1 MSNSNGVED
10 RVRQNT
16 ARVIALEKD
25 VGKLQVETSK
35 FQLIVDHQD
44 ERQQERFNTL
54 CTQQLEMKDIMK
66 ARALADEKRAEEARK
81 YREDREK
88 QEAQANLDKQ
98 KWIQSLLTPQT
109 LVIILV
115 ILAGLFGVKGIDMLS
130 ATGVPVQDNPPPT
143 GTIP

>member
-1 MSNSNGVED
+1 MSNGLEEKIK
-10 RVRQNT
+10 QNT
-16 ARVIALEKD
+16 ARVISLETN

-54 CTQQLEMKDIMK
+54 CTQQIEMKEIMK
-66 ARALADEKRAEEARK
+66 SRALADEKRAAEARK

-115 ILAGLFGVKGIDMLS
+115 ILAGLFGVKGIDMMS
-130 ATGVPVQDNPPPT
+130 ATQAVAPELNPPPT
-143 GTIP
+143 GTVP